1 MNLYMIRK
9 FIEIMMYSMILM
21 LRPQN
26 HDCKTPLILS
36 VDSRTLSA
44 CKVNLVVVFNRT

>member
-1 MNLYMIRK
+1 MNFYMIRK
-9 FIEIMMYSMILM
+9 LIEMMMYSMMLM

-36 VDSRTLSA
+36 VDSGTLSGF
-44 CKVNLVVVFNRT
+44 KVNLVVVFSRA

>member
-26 HDCKTPLILS
+26 HDCKTPLS
-36 VDSRTLSA
+36 VDSGTLSA